1 MPTGQP
7 RAKLQTRP
15 AAGQIVDLDPLDIRI
30 LKALQDDARLSF
42 RELSR
47 QTRASVPTVSAHVNR
62 LERLGVLRGYRAD
75 VDPLQLG
82 ETSVFLVVEAA
93 AGQSGKVAF
102 AIAKLPEVRRTVE
115 TREGRIVAE
124 AILPRENEVAR
135 FLRKVGKLR
144 GVVAYE
150 HHVAS
155 GRVKDEPR
163 AHVAHGV
170 QVLVACF
177 ECGKTIEGAP
187 VIRRLDRREHY
198 FCCRT
203 CEAQFVDRYR
213 RLKAAA

>member
-1 MPTGQP
+1 M
-7 RAKLQTRP
+7 
-15 AAGQIVDLDPLDIRI
+15 DLDTLDIRI
-30 LKALQDDARLSF
+30 LKALQQDARLSF

-47 QTRASVPTVSAHVNR
+47 QTRASVPTVSTHVRR

-82 ETSVFLVVEAA
+82 ETSVFLVVEAT
-93 AGQSGKVAF
+93 AGQTGRVAS
-102 AIAKLPEVRRTVE
+102 AIARLQEVRRSVE

-124 AILPRENEVAR
+124 AILPRETEVAQ
-135 FLRKVGKLR
+135 FLRRVGKLR
-144 GVVAYE
+144 GVLAYE

-163 AHVAHGV
+163 AHVAHGL

-187 VIRRLDRREHY
+187 VMRRLDRREHY

-203 CEAQFVDRYR
+203 CEALFVDRYR
-213 RLKAAA
+213 RLKAAT